1 MTTRGKVITGI
12 LIVAVAIVAFYAL
25 FPFLIYFLGPYQ
37 AERMVVRAL
46 SKTDHQALLKAGREV
61 LSQMPKMQNK
71 TPDGSMVHGSVE
83 IPEEIRL
90 PQALRDLSAR
100 DIAVDSDGYMR
111 IEMHGA
117 FTHFGFRIYPED
129 FNAPADTGFKF
140 EYGDRKI
147 IDGLWYYDDGYY
159 YPDGSSFP
167 DYAKKVDA
175 LLKQNKYRK

>member
-61 LSQMPKMQNK
+61 LRQMPKMQNK
-71 TPDGSMVHGSVE
+71 TPSVSGLFVA
-83 IPEEIRL
+83 IPEEIPL
-90 PQALRDLSAR
+90 PQALRDLSAHY
-100 DIAVDSDGYMR
+100 IEVNSYGYMR

-117 FTHFGFRIYPED
+117 MTHFGFRIYPED

-147 IDGLWYYDDGYY
+147 IDGLWYYDDGYH